1 MTAKAQLKR
10 VPENNLSAF
19 TVRGMAFSTMLLIK
33 QIEDDKLVDEM
44 SVFFPWLADNSSVEL
59 VYNKFGANITTRVLE
74 NALSLNAKE
83 CKELITQLVT
93 NKAPLLAAEM
103 KSLVIEYL
111 VEAQS
116 LLMNL
121 DSNEE
126 ELTD

>member
-1 MTAKAQLKR
+1 MTAKTQLKR

-44 SVFFPWLADNSSVEL
+44 LVFFPWLADNSSVEL
-59 VYNKFGANITTRVLE
+59 VYNKFGANITTRVLQS
-74 NALSLNAKE
+74 ALALNAKE
-83 CKELITQLVT
+83 CKDLITQLVT